1 MDVPNS
7 GPKRLCFVGR
17 RISPAFQLRLITLAP
32 GAERPY
38 DAGEWGGALVV
49 VEVGEIELESLCG
62 RRWQFGA
69 GDVLWLADLPLRA
82 LHNPGS
88 EAAVIAAVTK
98 RDEFSAL
105 VPSTP
110 ESETSRRPTT

>member
-1 MDVPNS
+1 MDVPNN
-7 GPKRLCFVGR
+7 GPERLCFVGR
-17 RISPAFQLRLITLAP
+17 RISPAFQLRLITVAP

-38 DAGEWGGALVV
+38 DADEWRGALVV

-69 GDVLWLADLPLRA
+69 GDVLWLADLPLHA

-88 EAAVIAAVTK
+88 EPAVIAAVTK
-98 RDEFSAL
+98 RDEFSAVL
-105 VPSTP
+105 PSTP
-110 ESETSRRPTT
+110 ASDISRRTTT